1 MAGGIKYVKQPSS
14 RGEIFQKQFSD
25 WFDGWNNGERSVF
38 AGFGDNFSNLLPGGA
53 GAGGG
58 GGGKKPKPPVTP
70 PTQPESYQWT
80 FPQYSQT
87 WAFTPPNPTPYLN
100 PAPFDTKKYGDPFS
114 KKNSKV

>member
-87 WAFTPPNPTPYLN
+87 WAFTPPTPTPYIN
-100 PAPFDTKKYGDPFS
+100 PPPFNPDTYLKK
-114 KKNSKV
+114 KK